1 MAARELNQPLAEA
14 LAVFSQHLAG
24 ERRLSPKTVEAY
36 DRDLDGLAG
45 FLFTH
50 LGRPVCLADM
60 AALKGTDFR
69 AFMAAR
75 RRGGLSARSL
85 ARTLSAIR
93 TFYAYAERR
102 WDVENAALGLIEGPK
117 LGRSKPKPVS
127 EAGAQAMLDEAS
139 HYHGADWIEAR
150 DVAVLS
156 LLYGCGLRISEA
168 LGLTGRD
175 QALRESMQITGK
187 GGKTRLVPILPIV
200 KEAVAHYAELCPFD
214 LNNDQALFR
223 GARGGALGARTVQK
237 LMEALRDRLGLG
249 PTATPHALRHSFAT
263 HLLAHGGDLR
273 AIQELLG
280 HASLSTTQIYADV
293 ESSRLMA
300 IYDGAHPRSGTRQT

>member
-1 MAARELNQPLAEA
+1 MAARELNLPLANA
-14 LAVFSQHLAG
+14 RLIFGQHLSG

-36 DRDLDGLAG
+36 GRDLDQFAG
-45 FLFTH
+45 FLGGH
-50 LGRPVCLADM
+50 LGRPVNLADLADLR
-60 AALKGTDFR
+60 AADFR
-69 AFMAAR
+69 AFMASR
-75 RRGGLSARSL
+75 RRDGLSARSL
-85 ARTLSAIR
+85 ARALSAIR

-102 WDVENAALGLIEGPK
+102 WGIENAALTLVEAPK

-127 EAGAQAMLDEAS
+127 EAGARALIEEAGRGE
-139 HYHGADWIEAR
+139 GADWIEAR

-168 LGLTGRD
+168 LGRTGRD
-175 QALRESMQITGK
+175 RELRDSMQITGK
-187 GGKTRLVPILPIV
+187 GGKTRLVPILPV
-200 KEAVAHYAELCPFD
+200 VREAVAHYAALCPFD
-214 LNNDQALFR
+214 LAADAALFR
-223 GARGGALGARTVQK
+223 GTRGGALGPRTVQK
-237 LMEALRDRLGLG
+237 SMEDLRGRLGLG

-293 ESSRLMA
+293 EVSQLMA
-300 IYDGAHPRSGTRQT
+300 IYDGAHPRAKHSG

>member
-1 MAARELNQPLAEA
+1 MAARELNLPLANA
-14 LAVFSQHLAG
+14 RLVFGQHLAG

-36 DRDLDGLAG
+36 GRDLDQFAE
-45 FLFTH
+45 FLGQH
-50 LGRPVCLADM
+50 LGRAISLDDLAG
-60 AALKGTDFR
+60 LKATDFR

-75 RRGGLSARSL
+75 RRDGLSARSL
-85 ARTLSAIR
+85 ARSLSAIR
-93 TFYAYAERR
+93 TFYSYAERR
-102 WDVENAALGLIEGPK
+102 WGVENAALTLIEGPK

-127 EAGAQAMLDEAS
+127 ETGARALIDEA
-139 HYHGADWIEAR
+139 GRAQGTDWIEAR

-175 QALRESMQITGK
+175 RELRDSMQITGK
-187 GGKTRLVPILPIV
+187 GGKTRLVPILPV
-200 KEAVAHYAELCPFD
+200 VREAVAHYAALCPFELAAD
-214 LNNDQALFR
+214 GALFR
-223 GARGGALGARTVQK
+223 GTRGGALGARSVQK
-237 LMEALRDRLGLG
+237 RMETLRQRLGLG

-300 IYDGAHPRSGTRQT
+300 IYDGAHPRARQR

>member
-1 MAARELNQPLAEA
+1 MAARELNLPLANA
-14 LAVFSQHLAG
+14 RMVFGQHLAG

-36 DRDLDGLAG
+36 GRDLDQFAE
-45 FLFTH
+45 FLGGH
-50 LGRPVCLADM
+50 LGRNVCLADM
-60 AALKGTDFR
+60 AGLKAADFR

-85 ARTLSAIR
+85 ARSLSAIR
-93 TFYAYAERR
+93 TFYSYAERR
-102 WDVENAALGLIEGPK
+102 WGVENAALTLIEGPK

-127 EAGAQAMLDEAS
+127 EIGARALLDEAGRA
-139 HYHGADWIEAR
+139 HGTDWVEAR

-168 LGLTGRD
+168 LSLTGRD
-175 QALRESMQITGK
+175 RELRDSMQITGK
-187 GGKTRLVPILPIV
+187 GGKTRLVPILPV
-200 KEAVAHYAELCPFD
+200 VREAVAHYVALCPFD
-214 LNNDQALFR
+214 LDAGQALFR
-223 GARGGALGARTVQK
+223 GTRGGALGPRTVQR
-237 LMEALRDRLGLG
+237 LMEDLRGRLGLG

-293 ESSRLMA
+293 EASQLMA
-300 IYDGAHPRSGTRQT
+300 IYDGAHPRSRTR

>member
-1 MAARELNQPLAEA
+1 MAARELNLPLANA
-14 LAVFSQHLAG
+14 RLIFGQHLAG

-36 DRDLDGLAG
+36 GRDLDQFAAFLGGHLA
-45 FLFTH
+45 
-50 LGRPVCLADM
+50 RSVSLADM
-60 AALKGTDFR
+60 AALKAADFR

-85 ARTLSAIR
+85 ARSLSAIR
-93 TFYAYAERR
+93 TFYSYAERR
-102 WDVENAALGLIEGPK
+102 WGVENAALTLIEGPK

-127 EAGAQAMLDEAS
+127 ETGARALIDEAGRA
-139 HYHGADWIEAR
+139 HGADWLEAR

-168 LGLTGRD
+168 LSLTGRD
-175 QALRESMQITGK
+175 KALRDSMQITGK
-187 GGKTRLVPILPIV
+187 GGKTRLVPILPV
-200 KEAVAHYAELCPFD
+200 VREAVAEYAALCPFD
-214 LNNDQALFR
+214 LTAEQALFR
-223 GARGGALGARTVQK
+223 GTRGGALGPRTVQK
-237 LMEALRDRLGLG
+237 LMEDLRGPLGLG

-293 ESSRLMA
+293 EASQLMA
-300 IYDGAHPRSGTRQT
+300 IYDGAHPRSKAR